1 MDGSAALSSPLGLSS
16 LMSLVASL
24 VLVVG
29 AILFVGWFYS
39 RMRGVNV
46 GGGNVITV
54 LAAQALGPKERIIV
68 VQIGG
73 KQIAVGVTPSSL
85 HALHVFENPVIQ
97 SPERE
102 FAESFSEKL
111 RAAFGGLRSK

>member
-1 MDGSAALSSPLGLSS
+1 MEDPAALSSPLGLSS
-16 LMSLVASL
+16 LMGLGASL

-39 RMRGVNV
+39 RVRGVNV
-46 GGGNVITV
+46 GGSKVINI

-85 HALHVFENPVIQ
+85 QALHVFETPVIQ
-97 SPERE
+97 ALERE
-102 FAESFSEKL
+102 SPGSFAEKL
-111 RAAFGGLRSK
+111 RTAFGGFGSK